1 MKKIF
6 LLSTLIFLSV
16 QCKAQNHIVNLTDC
30 DSYFNESS
38 GDYYNKDLNNILDNY
53 VGTWKWINGNKEFTL
68 ILIKQVKHHYHETG
82 NDDYY
87 EDRLVGY
94 YIYKENGVVIA
105 DTSSDNNLST
115 DYKMKVMFILNCHS
129 QVSSIAFEDY
139 KKYKSFEVLLESL
152 SPNQIKMKMF
162 EREHV
167 ITVNKHTGERNPPN
181 DPQGGSTFP
190 MEMVLT
196 KQ

>member
-6 LLSTLIFLSV
+6 LLATIIFLFV

-30 DSYFNESS
+30 DSYFDRSS
-38 GDYYNKDLNNILDNY
+38 GDYYNKDLNNVLDKY
-53 VGTWKWINGNKEFTL
+53 AGTWKWTNGNREFTL
-68 ILIKQVKHHYHETG
+68 TLTKQVKHHFNQYG

-94 YIYKENGVVIA
+94 YKYKENGLIIA
-105 DTSSDNNLST
+105 DTSSDDLSK
-115 DYKMKVMFILNCHS
+115 DYGLNVHFILNCHS
-129 QVSSIAFEDY
+129 QISAIRFQDY
-139 KKYKSFEVLLESL
+139 KKYKNFDVILESL
-152 SPNQIKMKMF
+152 SPTQVKMNMY
-162 EREHV
+162 ETEHV
-167 ITVNKHTGERNPPN
+167 ITINKNTGVRNPPN

-190 MEMVLT
+190 MEMILT